1 MLHEISEEIAVD
13 ELSQSKWPVLAKD
26 RWEALR
32 KRMAEELGGG
42 LGLGRFA
49 TETGVSVGNL
59 QIWLSTPPSIFPS
72 PNARMGEKCP
82 QILVAE
88 KLEISFAQLDE
99 ERRQKKR
106 QPVRVETNVTRAV
119 MEGIA
124 SARSLVETVLIDAA
138 PGLGKTEGFREY
150 IARAQKAESFNCPV
164 WLIELDEYSLSQT
177 AILGQIARQC
187 GGIGKADEKS
197 EYSLSRAIIEA
208 TEGKG
213 GVLIIDEAQH
223 LGDATKKMGMPII
236 NGLRRLVDQGCF
248 GLALIGN
255 GEIYRRLE
263 AGGYHQLMSRM
274 ETWRVDIAGLGQGR
288 SDQPALLE
296 EDIDA
301 VMAAWGVSGLAE
313 RKYCIETAKQD
324 GALRKLTSVFRHS
337 LERYALIDAGTL
349 QKIKK
354 LTYGK
359 SKTKRG

>member
-1 MLHEISEEIAVD
+1 MLQEITDEIAMA
-13 ELSQSKWPVLAKD
+13 EPWQSKWPVLSKD

-32 KRMAEELGGG
+32 TRMADELGGG
-42 LGLGRFA
+42 LGLARFA

-59 QIWLSTPPSIFPS
+59 EIWLSTPPSRFTS
-72 PNARMGEKCP
+72 SRAVMGEKCP

-88 KLEISFAQLDE
+88 ALEISFAQLDE
-99 ERRQKKR
+99 ERQQKKR
-106 QPVRVETNVTRAV
+106 KPARVETSVTRAV

-150 IARAQKAESFNCPV
+150 IARARKAEGFDCPV

-187 GGIGKADEKS
+187 GGIGKVDEKS
-197 EYSLSRAIIEA
+197 EYGLSRAILEA

-213 GVLIIDEAQH
+213 GVLIVDEAQH
-223 LGDATKKMGMPII
+223 LGDATKKMGLPII

-248 GLALIGN
+248 GMALIGN

-263 AGGYHQLMSRM
+263 AGKYHQLLSRM
-274 ETWRVDIAGLGQGR
+274 DTWRVDIAGLGQGR
-288 SDQPALLE
+288 NGQPALLE
-296 EDIDA
+296 ADVDA
-301 VMAAWGVSGLAE
+301 VMAAWGVSGRAE
-313 RKYCIETAKQD
+313 RKYCIETAKKH
-324 GALRKLTSVFRHS
+324 GALRVLTSVFRRC
-337 LERYALIDAGTL
+337 LERFAQIDAGTL

-354 LTYGK
+354 VTYEK
-359 SKTKRG
+359 